1 MSVKSPRTIA
11 IRTALI
17 IAVLGAT
24 FYFIIE
30 TFLGHLSEVV
40 NTLILLFSLGV
51 SAFFIVNFSLENF
64 LNKKVKL
71 IYKTI
76 NNFRRG
82 GTQKKL
88 KIEMGSDVL
97 SEVNSDVQ
105 AWSKDKLGRIEFLQ
119 NQENFRKEFI
129 GNLAHE
135 LKTPVF
141 SIQGYILTLLD
152 GALDD
157 PEHNENFLK
166 KAAKSVDRITS
177 LLSDLDKINSLE
189 EGAIAL
195 EKTKFDIVALTKEV
209 FEMLE
214 STAQA
219 EGVTLRLKT
228 PNQKPE
234 YVNADRGKIMQVL
247 TNLMVNSIKYSSP
260 KGYTE
265 VRFYDMDDTIL
276 VEVKDNGMGIDEKH
290 LPRLFERFY
299 RVDKS
304 RSRHIG
310 GTGLGLAITKHILE
324 AHGHE
329 ISVRSQVDKG
339 STFSFSLSKP

>member
-1 MSVKSPRTIA
+1 MAIKSPRAIA
-11 IRTALI
+11 LRTALS
-17 IAVLGAT
+17 IAVIGAI

-30 TFLGHLSEVV
+30 SFLDHFPVV
-40 NTLILLFSLGV
+40 LKTIILLVTISIA
-51 SAFFIVNFSLENF
+51 AFFVVNFSLEKF
-64 LNKKVKL
+64 LNNKVKL

-82 GTQKKL
+82 GDQSKL
-88 KIEMGSDVL
+88 KIEMGTDVL

-157 PEHNENFLK
+157 PEHNEIFLK

-177 LLSDLDKINSLE
+177 LLGDLDNISSLE
-189 EGAIAL
+189 EGAIPL
-195 EKTKFDIVALTKEV
+195 EKTNFDIIALTKEV

-214 STAQA
+214 STAQS
-219 EGVTLRLKT
+219 EGVTLRLKA
-228 PNQKPE
+228 PNQKSE
-234 YVNADRGKIMQVL
+234 MVCADRGKIMQVL
-247 TNLMVNSIKYSSP
+247 TNLIVNSIKYSSTE
-260 KGYTE
+260 GYTE
-265 VRFYDMDDTIL
+265 VRYYDMDDTIL
-276 VEVKDNGMGIDEKH
+276 IEVKDNGMGIDEKH

-310 GTGLGLAITKHILE
+310 GTGLGLAISKHIIE

-329 ISVRSQVDKG
+329 ISVRSKVDKG
-339 STFSFSLSKP
+339 STFSFSLIKP